1 MKPLL
6 FQFDPEL
13 MHKLFINIGKGLGK
27 FRVTKRMTR
36 DLFYYENPMLWQ
48 KIYGIEFANPVGLSA
63 GFDKNV
69 EITSVLEDV
78 GFGFEES
85 GSVTKLEHVGNK
97 GKRLMRIPKKKSIW
111 VNLGLNN
118 NGVEEISQRLNDGRN
133 KHNIPLGVSIAKT
146 NCLETV
152 DDIIGR
158 DDYIY
163 SLKKLN
169 EMNVGSFYV
178 FNISCPNAY
187 GGQPFSRPKAYES
200 LLKESDKLKIKKP
213 IFVKLSPD
221 LTKKELDA
229 ILKIS
234 GRHKIQGFII
244 SNLTKKHSFGK
255 GGLSG
260 KAVES
265 LSNKM
270 LGYVY
275 SKTKGR
281 YVIIGVG
288 GIFSAEDVYKKI
300 KLGASLVEL
309 ITGMIYNGPGLIV
322 EINYELVQMLKKDG
336 YKNIKEAVGKDVKL
350 VS

>member
-1 MKPLL
+1 M
-6 FQFDPEL
+6 
-13 MHKLFINIGKGLGK
+13 
-27 FRVTKRMTR
+27 
-36 DLFYYENPMLWQ
+36 
-48 KIYGIEFANPVGLSA
+48 
-63 GFDKNV
+63 
-69 EITSVLEDV
+69 
-78 GFGFEES
+78 
-85 GSVTKLEHVGNK
+85 
-97 GKRLMRIPKKKSIW
+97 
-111 VNLGLNN
+111 
-118 NGVEEISQRLNDGRN
+118 
-133 KHNIPLGVSIAKT
+133 LGVLI
-146 NCLETV
+146 CQL
-152 DDIIGR
+152 
-158 DDYIY
+158 
-163 SLKKLN
+163 
-169 EMNVGSFYV
+169 
-178 FNISCPNAY
+178 
-187 GGQPFSRPKAYES
+187 
-200 LLKESDKLKIKKP
+200 
-213 IFVKLSPD
+213 
-221 LTKKELDA
+221 LDA

-309 ITGMIYNGPGLIV
+309 ITGMIYNGPGLIG